1 MIYRQHRYATVWL
14 FEQLNGLAK
23 TKSIM
28 DTIFIH
34 GLQCRCVIGVWAW
47 EKKVQQTL
55 VLDIDLATDIT
66 KAASSDDLKDTLD
79 YKKLSDRV
87 IAYAQDNPVDLIETL
102 VERLAEVILAEF
114 DVPWVKI
121 RLDKGGVVKNV
132 KHVGVQIERGKK
144 PD

>member
-1 MIYRQHRYATVWL
+1 
-14 FEQLNGLAK
+14 
-23 TKSIM
+23 M

-114 DVPWVKI
+114 DVPWVRI
-121 RLDKGGVVKNV
+121 RLDKGGAVKNV